1 MGSRPSF
8 FTKLLGVSALSVL
21 SGCLVKPDY
30 EQPKVLTDAPYM
42 ESVVSQET
50 IANLPWW
57 AVFDDSNLQTLIRK
71 ALAENRDLKVAM
83 ARIDEARGLLGVA
96 RPDQF
101 PRLDIAGNATRV
113 DGSDEAIVPRG
124 INDDLGLYSKLSFE
138 VDLWGRYASA
148 TEAQRAQLLSSE
160 YAYRAVTILLV
171 SQVATAYL
179 QLQNVDRQIEISE
192 HTLKN
197 RHDAT
202 VLNDQR
208 FKGGYVGLLDVNQ
221 AQIQEEEAR
230 AALIALTRA
239 GRLIEN
245 ALSVLMGEVPHSIVR
260 SPSKTGPIAIEA
272 LPAGVPAMLLERRP
286 DVKAAEEQ
294 ARAAVMRIGV
304 ARAQQYPALSLT
316 GFLGLNSTDRT
327 NLFNGDARTWNIGA
341 GLLGPLVDL
350 GKSWSR
356 VDAAE
361 AQAQQALQS
370 YEGAVLQA
378 VREVED
384 SLVSVRTFK
393 EEHRARAAQ
402 VKAGQSAAFLSRR
415 RYMDGVTSYLEVLDT
430 ERSLFNAELAHSN
443 TQERYLNAIVQLYRS
458 LGGGWNPEGKDAST
472 SGAADR
478 QGSTPK

>member
-1 MGSRPSF
+1 MGSRRF
-8 FTKLLGVSALSVL
+8 FLTTFAGIGFVSLA
-21 SGCLVKPDY
+21 SGCLLKPEY
-30 EQPKVLTDAPYM
+30 EQPKVLTDAPFM
-42 ESVVSQET
+42 EAGVTQET
-50 IANLPWW
+50 IADLPWW
-57 AVFDDSNLQTLIRK
+57 SVFEDANLQVLIR
-71 ALAENRDLKVAM
+71 ATLANNRDLKVAM

-101 PRLDIAGNATRV
+101 PRLDVAGNATRV

-171 SQVATAYL
+171 SEVATAYL
-179 QLQNVDRQIEISE
+179 QLQNVDRQVDISKR
-192 HTLKN
+192 TLKN

-245 ALSVLMGEVPHSIVR
+245 ALSVLMGEVPHAIVR
-260 SPSKTGPIAIEA
+260 SPSKTGPISIEA

-316 GFLGLNSTDRT
+316 GFIGLNSTDRT
-327 NLFNGDARTWNIGA
+327 NLFTGDARTWNIGA
-341 GLLGPLVDL
+341 GLVGPLIDL

-370 YEGAVLQA
+370 YEGSVLQA

-384 SLVSVRTFK
+384 ALVSVRTFK
-393 EEHRARAAQ
+393 DEHRTRGEQ

-443 TQERYLNAIVQLYRS
+443 TQERYLNSIVQLYRS
-458 LGGGWNPEGKDAST
+458 LGGGWSPESGGASA
-472 SGAADR
+472 SVA
-478 QGSTPK
+478 K